1 MSAPS
6 VSQGARAT
14 GRGQGFTL
22 VELLLAMVLT
32 GFLGMAA
39 VRLFVVQHQA
49 FVRQGEGIRRT
60 QNARA
65 GFDLMTR
72 EMRNAGY
79 DPRGTAEAAV
89 TIWTAEAFAWTADLD
104 ADGDTNDAGESLGY
118 RLGEDGTL
126 VRREGLVEVM
136 VAEHVIELAFTY
148 FSDGGKSPA
157 GSADDIEQIGVRLD
171 YDTPGGAAA
180 AVLET
185 RVALRN
191 QVWR

>member
-1 MSAPS
+1 MSAPGLAR
-6 VSQGARAT
+6 GARAVA
-14 GRGQGFTL
+14 RSRGFTL

-39 VRLFVVQHQA
+39 VRLFVVQHQT

-79 DPRGTAEAAV
+79 DPRGTAEAGV
-89 TIWTAEAFAWTADLD
+89 TAWTAEAFAWTADLD
-104 ADGDTNDAGESLGY
+104 ADGETDDEGESLGY
-118 RLGEDGTL
+118 RLEEGTL
-126 VRREGLVEVM
+126 LRREGPVEVP
-136 VAEHVIELAFTY
+136 VAEHVVELAFTY
-148 FSDGGKSPA
+148 FSDGAETPA
-157 GSADDIEQIGVRLD
+157 GSAAEIEQIGVRLA
-171 YDTPGGAAA
+171 YDTPRGAAA

-185 RVALRN
+185 RVTLRN
-191 QVWR
+191 RAWR